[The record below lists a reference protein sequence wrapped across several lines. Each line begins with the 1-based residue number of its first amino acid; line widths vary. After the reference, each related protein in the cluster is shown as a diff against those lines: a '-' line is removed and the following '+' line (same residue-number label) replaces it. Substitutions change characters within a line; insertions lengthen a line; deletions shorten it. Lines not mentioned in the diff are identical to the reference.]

1 MNQAAER
8 SGFAK
13 TFHNSIF
20 PLFLIL
26 VCPPTAMLMWYIN
39 VDMQGSVLE
48 FWNNIASQGFMTV
61 IFQMWGSIFFG
72 TAIAWKIIFIFM
84 ASQLILM
91 RVVPGGRFEGPITPQ
106 GNIPVYKNNG
116 FACFV
121 MTIFLFCFCSYRLH
135 WFSAT
140 VIYDNF
146 GAIIAALN
154 VFSLVFC
161 LFIYCKGKYAPSSSD
176 SGASGNFIFDYYWG
190 TELYPR
196 IFGWDIK
203 VFTNCRFG
211 MMGWPIII
219 LSFAAKQAQLY
230 GLSNSMVVA
239 VLIQMLYISKFF
251 WWEGGYLRS
260 IDIMHDRA
268 GFYLC
273 WGCLVWVPAIYTSP
287 ILYLV
292 NHPVDLN
299 LSVAV
304 LIALMGITSVFINFF
319 ADRQRQRVRASNGR
333 CKVWGKSPGLIQ
345 TTYTTEQG
353 EAKSGI
359 LLTTGWWG
367 LARHFHYLPEIL
379 AAFFW
384 TVPALFFNA
393 LPYFYVVYLTIL
405 LVHRSYRDDERCS
418 AKYGKYW
425 KEYCEKVPYRILPG
439 FKSRGYHSD

>member
-1 MNQAAER
+1 MSSSMER
-8 SGFAK
+8 KGFAK
-13 TFHNSIF
+13 TFHDSIF

-39 VDMQGSVLE
+39 VDMQGSLLE
-48 FWNNIASQGFMTV
+48 FWHAIMAQGFFTV
-61 IFQMWGSIFFG
+61 LLQMWGSIFFG
-72 TAIAWKIIFIFM
+72 TATAWKIILTFM
-84 ASQLILM
+84 AVQLTLM
-91 RVVPGGRFEGPITPQ
+91 RLIPGGRFEGPITPQ
-106 GNIPVYKNNG
+106 GNVPVYKNNG
-116 FACFV
+116 FACFIITV
-121 MTIFLFCFCSYRLH
+121 FLFLFCSYRLH
-135 WFSAT
+135 WFLPT
-140 VIYDNF
+140 IIYDNF
-146 GAIIAALN
+146 GSIIAALN
-154 VFSLVFC
+154 VFSLIFC
-161 LFIYCKGKYAPSSSD
+161 LFIYFKGKYAPSTSD
-176 SGASGNFIFDYYWG
+176 CGASGNFIFDYYWG

-196 IFGWDIK
+196 VFGWDIK

-219 LSFAAKQAQLY
+219 LSFAAKQSQVY
-230 GLSNSMVVA
+230 GLSNSMIVA
-239 VLIQMLYISKFF
+239 VLIQLAYIAKFF

-292 NHPVDLN
+292 NHPVNLN
-299 LSVAV
+299 IGVAV
-304 LIALMGITSVFINFF
+304 LIAVLGVASVFINFF
-319 ADRQRQRVRASNGR
+319 ADRQRQRVRETDGQCN
-333 CKVWGKSPGLIQ
+333 VWGKAPGLIK

-353 EAKSGI
+353 ETKHGI

-393 LPYFYVVYLTIL
+393 LPFFYVVYLTIL

-439 FKSRGYHSD
+439 FRSKGYYSD